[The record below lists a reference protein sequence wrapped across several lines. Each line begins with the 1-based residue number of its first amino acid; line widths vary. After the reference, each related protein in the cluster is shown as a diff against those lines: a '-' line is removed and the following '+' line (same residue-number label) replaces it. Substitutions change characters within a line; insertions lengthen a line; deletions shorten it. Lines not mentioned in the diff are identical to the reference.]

1 MGELPVISEGW
12 AAGPVDIGT
21 AVTQIYRAAYR
32 LRRHLVAGLG
42 MSRHQVSGVALGC
55 VLSGAALIAP
65 GAARAEK
72 PNCSDTVFTGQL
84 ENDFF
89 ARATNS
95 DRHYTN
101 GLRLAFDMPLSD
113 DCVGLGKPAQG
124 VAAWLAPGGTVRA
137 TERIGYSLG
146 QSMFTPDDTD
156 TSELV
161 LDDRPYAAWL
171 YVGVSYQATYDLWDG
186 SAVQDVLQL
195 ELGVVGPWA
204 LGEEAQNSYH
214 RLINVD
220 EVNGWDNQLHNEP
233 GINLS
238 LERKW
243 RSAQAT
249 AFPGTNLYVDA
260 IPFVHGTVGN
270 VFTLAGAGATFRL
283 GQGLSADFG
292 PPRIR
297 PGAPGSDGFAP
308 AGDFAWYL
316 FAGGELQLVARNI
329 FLDGNTF
336 RDSHSVDSEPAVG
349 DFQAGAALIFDSW
362 RLTYTHVVRSP
373 EFDEQ
378 DEWDQFGA
386 LSLSVRF

>member
-1 MGELPVISEGW
+1 MISERV
-12 AAGPVDIGT
+12 ATRPIDVGT
-21 AVTQIYRAAYR
+21 AVTQSCRVAQ
-32 LRRHLVAGLG
+32 RRYCPLIAKLG
-42 MSRHQVSGVALGC
+42 MSRRQVPGIALGC
-55 VLSGAALIAP
+55 VLAGAGLIVP

-72 PNCSDTVFTGQL
+72 PNCSDSVFTVQL

-89 ARATNS
+89 ARATNT

-101 GLRLAFDMPLSD
+101 GLRLAVDMPLSD

-124 VAAWLAPGGTVRA
+124 VAAWLAPGSTVR
-137 TERIGYSLG
+137 TIERIGYSLG

-161 LDDRPYAAWL
+161 LDDRPYAGWL
-171 YVGVSYQATYDLWDG
+171 YAGLSYQATYDLWDG
-186 SAVQDVLQL
+186 SAMQDTLQV
-195 ELGVVGPWA
+195 ELGIVGPWA

-220 EVNGWDNQLHNEP
+220 EVNGWDNQLRNEP

-243 RSAQAT
+243 RSAQAA
-249 AFPGTNLYVDA
+249 AFAGTDLYVDA

-283 GQGLSADFG
+283 GQGLGADFG

-308 AGDFAWYL
+308 AGGFAWYL

-362 RLTYTHVVRSP
+362 RLTYTHVLRSP

-378 DEWDQFGA
+378 NEWDQFGA
-386 LSLSVRF
+386 LSLSLRF